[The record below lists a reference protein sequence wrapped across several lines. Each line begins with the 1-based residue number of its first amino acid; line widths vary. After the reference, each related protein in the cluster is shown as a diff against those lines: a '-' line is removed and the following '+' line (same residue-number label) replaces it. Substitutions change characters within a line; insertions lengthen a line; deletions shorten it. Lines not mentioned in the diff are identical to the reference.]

1 MILIVEDNTVFRT
14 SLKEVLSRRFPH
26 ETILEAS
33 DGKEAL
39 ERVDTLAPS
48 LVFMDIRLPGANGL
62 ELTRTIT
69 KNYRDIVVIVL
80 TSHDLPEYRDAAY
93 RSGASHFLTK
103 GIATS
108 EEIMTL
114 VESTLSTMPAEARA

>member
-93 RSGASHFLTK
+93 RSGASYFLTK

-114 VESTLSTMPAEARA
+114 VESTLSMMPAEARA